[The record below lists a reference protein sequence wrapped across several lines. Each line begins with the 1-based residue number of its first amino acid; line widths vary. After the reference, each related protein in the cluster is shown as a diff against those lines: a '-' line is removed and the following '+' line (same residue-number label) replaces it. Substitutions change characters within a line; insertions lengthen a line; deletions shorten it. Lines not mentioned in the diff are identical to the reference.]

1 MITDK
6 SIGYGIKASWHVI
19 SRMYNSY
26 AIHNDISISMGF
38 VLLILNK
45 EEGMPSTH
53 IAPSI
58 GMESRSLTRLL
69 KSMEEKGL
77 IRKVQDKVDRR
88 QVLVYLTEEGY
99 KKRKQTK
106 QTIKTFNNLIE
117 SEISQKE
124 IDVFFKVLDQVN
136 KIAENNHLSTE
147 DE

>member
-26 AIHNDISISMGF
+26 AVHNDISISMGF

-88 QVLVYLTEEGY
+88 QVLVYLTEYGH

-106 QTIKTFNNLIE
+106 ETIKTFNKLIE
-117 SEISQKE
+117 SEISQKD
-124 IDVFFKVLDQVN
+124 IDVFFRVLDQVN